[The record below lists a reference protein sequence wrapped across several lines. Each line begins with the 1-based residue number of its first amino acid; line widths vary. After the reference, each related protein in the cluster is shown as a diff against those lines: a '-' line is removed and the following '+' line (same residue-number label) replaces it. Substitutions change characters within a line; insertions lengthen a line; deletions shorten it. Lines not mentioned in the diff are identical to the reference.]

1 LNIFGPKDATRE
13 AFAAGLIDNGD
24 AWMQM
29 IESRNAT
36 THTYDEKT
44 ADAIAQAILS
54 RYVPEFE
61 KFQSRFIQLER
72 EKET

>member
-1 LNIFGPKDATRE
+1 MRRP
-13 AFAAGLIDNGD
+13 
-24 AWMQM
+24 
-29 IESRNAT
+29 
-36 THTYDEKT
+36 TYDEKT

-72 EKET
+72 QKEL

>member
-1 LNIFGPKDATRE
+1 
-13 AFAAGLIDNGD
+13 
-24 AWMQM
+24 M

-61 KFQSRFIQLER
+61 KFERRFIELER

>member
-1 LNIFGPKDATRE
+1 
-13 AFAAGLIDNGD
+13 
-24 AWMQM
+24 MQM

-72 EKET
+72 QQET